1 MVTDKNKQ
9 PLIGVTVIIKDTFSG
24 TTTDNAG
31 KYTINAASSDVLEF
45 SLLGY
50 TQQEALVGT
59 RTKIDVTM
67 AEDSKEIDAVV
78 IEVGY
83 GEQRKKDVSGSVGVV
98 KVTDLIKAPVT
109 SFDQALQGRVA
120 GVNVSSSDGQPGTD
134 FNIVIRGT
142 NSLTQDNSPL

>member
-1 MVTDKNKQ
+1 
-9 PLIGVTVIIKDTFSG
+9 
-24 TTTDNAG
+24 
-31 KYTINAASSDVLEF
+31 
-45 SLLGY
+45 
-50 TQQEALVGT
+50 
-59 RTKIDVTM
+59 M

-142 NSLTQDNSPL
+142 NSLTQDNSPFTSSTDSPSRTFRTQRSTPKTSSR

>member
-1 MVTDKNKQ
+1 M
-9 PLIGVTVIIKDTFSG
+9 
-24 TTTDNAG
+24 
-31 KYTINAASSDVLEF
+31 
-45 SLLGY
+45 
-50 TQQEALVGT
+50 
-59 RTKIDVTM
+59 
-67 AEDSKEIDAVV
+67 V

-142 NSLTQDNSPL
+142 NSLTQDNSPLYVIDGFPIENFSNAALNPEDIESMTILKDASATAIYGSRGANGVIIIETKKGKVGRPSSPTREPSAYSR